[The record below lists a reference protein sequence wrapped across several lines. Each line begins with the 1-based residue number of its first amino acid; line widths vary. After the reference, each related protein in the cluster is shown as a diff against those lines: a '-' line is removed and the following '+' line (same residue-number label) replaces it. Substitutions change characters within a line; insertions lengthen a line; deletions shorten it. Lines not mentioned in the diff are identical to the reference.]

1 MQTNGGLSQTDE
13 RRVPR
18 ETIDGVSTNGNESPT
33 QRELLTLPVARMKGV
48 GAARAE
54 LMAKLGIRRAYDLLF
69 NFPRDYLEVVLR
81 RDATALTDDAVQSIA
96 GEIIDFSVRY
106 TRRGTLVTLNVDVK
120 KDVVQ
125 ALWFNMPYIANSF
138 RQGRPLILTGKPKK
152 KQGFWQF
159 SHPKLTYLDSGLD
172 IPWNMDGAEGE
183 IEEKF
188 VLPVYSLTEGLSQ
201 AQLQRV
207 VRGALETLPDYL
219 PEALPEDLR
228 QKRALAP
235 IAEAIRLIHYPSSP
249 EEAEYARRRFAYQ
262 ELLVLQLALAL
273 CRARRRVNLKAPE
286 LPGSAKIDSRIRRL
300 FPFELTPAQNGAIAE
315 IAADLGRPVPM
326 NRLLQGDVGSGKT
339 VVALYAVLQAV
350 ANGAQAV
357 VMAPTETLARQHLR
371 TIDGFL
377 RGTATTVVPFFGA
390 QKASERA
397 DILSKIEAG
406 RAQIVVGTQALICN
420 TLKFKKL
427 GLVVIDEQH
436 KFGVRQRASLKNTD
450 SDLEP
455 HYLVMSATPIPR
467 SMTMTFFGDLDVSVM
482 RGAPPG
488 RTAPTTSIVTA
499 KTFESWMN
507 FVCARLDEGRQA
519 YFVVPR
525 VDDDGTEGGSASG
538 DEERALFD
546 APEYDASTSFSRPY
560 GATGAWTR
568 WNEIEEPETG
578 FDFESSSPT
587 GRRAATKESASR
599 EKPALKTVGSVFREL
614 SEGFLKKYRVGVLH
628 GRMTT
633 LEKESTM
640 RNFRDGKLQC
650 LVATTVIEVGVDV
663 PEATLMTIFNA
674 ERFGLAQL
682 HQLRGRVTRGKYPG
696 FCAVIPTEGAVP
708 DKKKPASPA
717 KKGRKSSRDPNSAE
731 TAQKET
737 LDRLR
742 FFCESTDGFE
752 LAEHDFELRG
762 PGELLGSK
770 QHGSVDS
777 LRIANLSRDFRLL
790 QDARGDADEM
800 IRNDPGLLESEHAL
814 LRKQV
819 LSRYGRALDLG
830 DVG

>member
-1 MQTNGGLSQTDE
+1 MRTNSETPTSGDGRD
-13 RRVPR
+13 PR
-18 ETIDGVSTNGNESPT
+18 ENGANSNVDPAR
-33 QRELLTLPVARMKGV
+33 RELLTLPVARIKGV
-48 GAARAE
+48 GDARAE

-69 NFPRDYLEVVLR
+69 YFPRDYLEVVLR

-96 GEIIDFSVRY
+96 GEILDFTVRR
-106 TRRGTLVTLNVDVK
+106 TRRGPIVTLNVDVK
-120 KDVVQ
+120 GDVVQ
-125 ALWFNMPYIANSF
+125 AIWFNMPYVANPF

-152 KQGFWQF
+152 NQGFWQF
-159 SHPKLTYLDSGLD
+159 SHPKLTYLDTGLD
-172 IPWNMDGAEGE
+172 VPWNADGSSPEL
-183 IEEKF
+183 EEKF
-188 VLPVYSLTEGLSQ
+188 VLPVYSLTEGLTQ

-219 PEALPEDLR
+219 PEALPESLR
-228 QKRALAP
+228 QKRELAP
-235 IAEAIRLIHYPSSP
+235 IAEAIRLIHYPSTP

-273 CRARRRVNLKAPE
+273 CRARRLVNLKAPE
-286 LPGSAKIDSRIRRL
+286 LPGSAKIDSRIRKL
-300 FPFELTPAQNGAIAE
+300 FPFEFTPAQNSAIEE

-339 VVALYAVLQAV
+339 VVAIYAALQTV
-350 ANGAQAV
+350 ANGAQVAL
-357 VMAPTETLARQHLR
+357 MAPTETLARQHLR
-371 TIDGFL
+371 TFDDAL
-377 RGTATTVVPFFGA
+377 RGTATKVVPFFGA

-397 DILSKIEAG
+397 EILAMIESG
-406 RAQIVVGTQALICN
+406 RAQIVVGTQALVCN
-420 TLKFKKL
+420 EINFNKL

-436 KFGVRQRASLKNTD
+436 KFGVRQRALLKNAD
-450 SDLEP
+450 SGLEP

-467 SMTMTFFGDLDVSVM
+467 SLTMTFFGDLDVSVM

-507 FVCARLDEGRQA
+507 FVRARVDEGRQA

-525 VDDDGTEGGSASG
+525 VDDDGTENGAPPSE
-538 DEERALFD
+538 EERSFFD
-546 APEYDASTSFSRPY
+546 APSTRPY
-560 GATGAWTR
+560 AAASLWTR
-568 WNEIEEPETG
+568 WNDVEQASPS
-578 FDFESSSPT
+578 FDFESSNRSES
-587 GRRAATKESASR
+587 GAATGKDVAKR
-599 EKPALKTVGSVFREL
+599 EKAALRTVWSVYREL
-614 SEGFLKKYRVGVLH
+614 SEGVLKNYRIGVLH

-633 LEKESTM
+633 PEKESVM
-640 RNFRDGKLQC
+640 RDFRSGKLQC

-682 HQLRGRVTRGKYPG
+682 HQLRGRITRGRYPG
-696 FCAVIPTEGAVP
+696 FCAIVPTEGAIP
-708 DKKKPASPA
+708 EDRTSAPTA
-717 KKGRKSSRDPNSAE
+717 KKGRKSTRAPSAE
-731 TAQKET
+731 ETSQDET
-737 LDRLR
+737 LKRLR
-742 FFCESTDGFE
+742 FFCESTDGFA
-752 LAEHDFELRG
+752 LAERDFETRG

-770 QHGSVDS
+770 QHGAVDS
-777 LRIANLSRDFRLL
+777 LRVANLSRDYRLL
-790 QDARGDADEM
+790 QDARGDADQM
-800 IRNDPGLLESEHAL
+800 IRDDPGLLAPEHAS